1 MNSNPTMSRAARL
14 IALGVSLVALALLPG
29 CNKAAPG
36 VAPKP
41 AVSVAPKTV
50 VAPSSTNDM
59 KEFVSVFEDLPPA
72 QGKDPFFPMS
82 HRRDPTMPT
91 QETREHVDHTLVL
104 KGIVGS
110 VHRRIA
116 VINNETMQTGEESLV
131 RTPGGHVKVKCL
143 EIGQDYVMIQIE
155 GEPQTRKLVME
166 QKK

>member
-1 MNSNPTMSRAARL
+1 MNSNQTMPRAARV
-14 IALGVSLVALALLPG
+14 IALGASLLALALLTG
-29 CNKAAPG
+29 CNKPAPT
-36 VAPKP
+36 ASPKP
-41 AVSVAPKTV
+41 AASLVSKAAVV
-50 VAPSSTNDM
+50 VASTNDA
-59 KEFVSVFEDLPPA
+59 KAYVSVFEDLPPA

-82 HRRDPTMPT
+82 HRRDTAMSAP
-91 QETREHVDHTLVL
+91 ETREHVDHTLVL

-116 VINNETMQTGEESLV
+116 VINNETMQMGEESSV

-166 QKK
+166 HKK